1 MRRPVH
7 GSSVHALGSDRQ
19 DLDQD
24 LPQVHPGGNQG
35 EVVRHVQSVL
45 HSAFQSWSYFLKL
58 FQNISFSPK
67 GHSLASRSRNLVKIL
82 SHLCLK

>member
-1 MRRPVH
+1 MRSPVH

-35 EVVRHVQSVL
+35 EVVRHVQPVL
-45 HSAFQSWSYFLKL
+45 HSAFQSWSYF
-58 FQNISFSPK
+58 FI
-67 GHSLASRSRNLVKIL
+67 
-82 SHLCLK
+82 